1 MECLPILQR
10 QCRDF
15 SALCLKQTTLDSWDN
30 TYFGLSFLSQES
42 MVLSQ
47 LLLDYLYHAEHS
59 VTFLQNLKI
68 TTFMNPWLS
77 PLKHQKVEKQQQQNR
92 EINH

>member
-1 MECLPILQR
+1 
-10 QCRDF
+10 
-15 SALCLKQTTLDSWDN
+15 
-30 TYFGLSFLSQES
+30 

-59 VTFLQNLKI
+59 LTLLQNLKI